1 MRTTATPLM
10 AALAYRFPPRF
21 KRIRFVLPLEAG
33 IGHTPHSL
41 AKSALGFMRSGFS
54 PTRTNGVKE
63 VVHCISFD
71 AAFWVRPAMGPP
83 PALWGSASPTPWPPC
98 SVSGRSGLSQTEPTG
113 CQLRI
118 RCLKLLHGQASGV
131 GAGDRHRARY
141 TSRTMYRL
149 MQRTISRRVL
159 PSDMRRAA

>member
-1 MRTTATPLM
+1 M
-10 AALAYRFPPRF
+10 AALAYRFSPRF

-54 PTRTNGVKE
+54 STKTNGVKE
-63 VVHCISFD
+63 VVRCINFY
-71 AAFWVRPAMGPP
+71 AAFWVGPAMGPP
-83 PALWGSASPTPWPPC
+83 PPALWVSASSAPWPPC
-98 SVSGRSGLSQTEPTG
+98 PVSGRSGLSQTEPTG

-118 RCLKLLHGQASGV
+118 RGLKLLHRQALTG